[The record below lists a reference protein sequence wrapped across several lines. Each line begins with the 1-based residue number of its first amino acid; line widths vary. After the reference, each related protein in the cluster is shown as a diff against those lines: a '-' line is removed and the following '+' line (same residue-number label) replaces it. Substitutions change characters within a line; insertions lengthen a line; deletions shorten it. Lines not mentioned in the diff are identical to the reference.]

1 MKFELDVYR
10 ELLNIPDGEIR
21 RKLEVNSTEER
32 PGVRYEGI
40 QDVTDLY
47 NPGVLPAH
55 VYVRDGRAQMVY
67 IPSGAAIEG
76 LTTDELEA
84 ELGGEGTRLRSRA
97 GKKFNHY
104 VHPDKGVAYSSD
116 TRHVRFIEVFPPC
129 SLESY
134 KEDIY
139 REPPTFKR

>member
-47 NPGVLPAH
+47 NPGVLPA
-55 VYVRDGRAQMVY
+55 ASA
-67 IPSGAAIEG
+67 P
-76 LTTDELEA
+76 
-84 ELGGEGTRLRSRA
+84 
-97 GKKFNHY
+97 
-104 VHPDKGVAYSSD
+104 
-116 TRHVRFIEVFPPC
+116 
-129 SLESY
+129 
-134 KEDIY
+134 
-139 REPPTFKR
+139 